1 MSRQGD
7 ETGAVSRM
15 EKIEG
20 QKDESSHE
28 EKGVEDAREE
38 RPSEA
43 AVSKMETQSLS
54 MVDMMIVE
62 ETHETSQSTTKETHE
77 TSQSTT
83 KETHDTSQSTTKET
97 HDTSQSTTKET
108 HETSQSTTK
117 ETHDTSQST
126 TKETHETSQS
136 TTKETHE
143 TSQSTTKETHDTS
156 QSTTKETHETSQSTT
171 KETHETSQSTTEET
185 HETSQST
192 TEETQGDRPCEMKG
206 MVVEDWARR
215 SDQASHHRELGSSNE
230 PIIVIEDRAMELV
243 EDIEQVVVP
252 DKLSDIEVMDDMLTN
267 LEDSSVGRGEVKIG
281 GSERADS
288 GLVPSR
294 GVQEIGIAN
303 DHVYVSSSL
312 RMVTDRGPVGS
323 AHQHSILSAVLDI
336 EPSAIQ
342 DVMEPPDN
350 ELPLLQDIVTFEGT
364 PPEVVVMSTA
374 VCDLLMKKQLSEGDK
389 EEMKEKKQ
397 TTIQNTTMADQAETM
412 ADQAE
417 TMADQAETMA
427 DPGPASCEDLS
438 RNVSTNVETDSS
450 NNGRHSDSDA
460 GRHGNNSSTD
470 ATTSNSCHDDSDA
483 CNKDDSSKAPPTNP
497 STACVVVADKIKT
510 RQEILM

>member
-7 ETGAVSRM
+7 ETGAVSKM
-15 EKIEG
+15 EKEG

-54 MVDMMIVE
+54 MVNMMIVE
-62 ETHETSQSTTKETHE
+62 ETH
-77 TSQSTT
+77 
-83 KETHDTSQSTTKET
+83 D
-97 HDTSQSTTKET
+97 
-108 HETSQSTTK
+108 
-117 ETHDTSQST
+117 
-126 TKETHETSQS
+126 
-136 TTKETHE
+136 
-143 TSQSTTKETHDTS
+143 
-156 QSTTKETHETSQSTT
+156 
-171 KETHETSQSTTEET
+171 TSQSTTEET

-206 MVVEDWARR
+206 MVVEDWARQ

-230 PIIVIEDRAMELV
+230 PVIVIEDRAMELV

-312 RMVTDRGPVGS
+312 RMVTDSDPVGS

-336 EPSAIQ
+336 EPSAVQ

-389 EEMKEKKQ
+389 EEMKEKEP
-397 TTIQNTTMADQAETM
+397 TTIQNTTM

-438 RNVSTNVETDSS
+438 RDVSTNVETDSS

-497 STACVVVADKIKT
+497 CTARVVAADKIKT